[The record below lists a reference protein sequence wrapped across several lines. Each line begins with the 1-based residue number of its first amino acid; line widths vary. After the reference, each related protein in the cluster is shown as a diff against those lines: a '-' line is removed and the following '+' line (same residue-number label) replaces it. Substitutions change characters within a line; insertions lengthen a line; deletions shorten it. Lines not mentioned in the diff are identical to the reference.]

1 MEENVIRVT
10 EEKMC
15 YNALLN
21 QITDYMLGNV
31 SLDDSPS
38 LITCEKWFG
47 VMEDKALAIRNSVA
61 ILMEDATDDTKQRVK
76 EELQ

>member
-1 MEENVIRVT
+1 VLQ
-10 EEKMC
+10 C
-15 YNALLN
+15 ALES
-21 QITDYMLGNV
+21 DYGLYAWECF
-31 SLDDSPS
+31 LDDSPS

-47 VMEDKALAIRNSVA
+47 VMEDKALAIRNAVA